1 MSIFLSMFNRRDTFI
16 LEVYSCII
24 QEDNA
29 LNCRLCRWVHPNMGE
44 TCSMDE
50 VTSHRVFENIFHQ
63 LKCEGT
69 LVSLRRKSFRILFP
83 IKIRGSYEFLNLWIL
98 WDEGTLVLNF
108 WGRNLM
114 FLTFSSYELRGS
126 VKWLIH
132 NCLVTKLVRFCFK
145 VC

>member
-83 IKIRGSYEFLNLWIL
+83 IKIRGIYDICEQLINPIQQFLKHFLCCFIQHLSQEFSI
-98 WDEGTLVLNF
+98 
-108 WGRNLM
+108 R
-114 FLTFSSYELRGS
+114 Y
-126 VKWLIH
+126 
-132 NCLVTKLVRFCFK
+132 
-145 VC
+145 